1 MKLVTLNQQQFN
13 KYASSHRYR
22 SYYQTSAY
30 GLSMLK
36 LGYNVHYFG
45 IVDGTNSLIGATMIL
60 YKEVFMNNK
69 IAYAPRGILFDYS
82 DSKKVKEL
90 AECLKNLLGKQG
102 FMLLRMDPYIP
113 ISIHSNDG
121 NLINMNNQESII
133 LENLATAKFE
143 YKGKNLFFENEKP
156 RWEALVL
163 LNKNEDVLFESF
175 DKRTRNKI
183 RRAKNIGIEVY
194 NDTTKDI
201 KDLYEFVGKKD
212 KKPIKYY
219 EALVKNFGENI
230 DVYYAKINTE
240 TFIINSR
247 KMYENELLNNEQLA
261 ERIQQYAPNDR
272 ERQNTLN
279 KKMESDKLVS
289 SYKNNMLLATELL
302 KNHPEGILI
311 GGALVIK
318 YDNAAYIVSDGYNE
332 KFSSLNASY
341 LIKWQMIS
349 DYNRQGL
356 KYLNMNAVVGEFEKK
371 NQYSGLNEMKLGF
384 NTIVTE
390 YIGEFDL
397 VLNNFTYNLFKSF
410 NKGK

>member
-163 LNKNEDVLFESF
+163 LNKNEEVLFESF

-261 ERIQQYAPNDR
+261 ERIQQYAPNDK

-410 NKGK
+410 NKEK

>member
-121 NLINMNNQESII
+121 DLINMNNQESII

-143 YKGKNLFFENEKP
+143 YKGKNLYFENEKP

-163 LNKNEDVLFESF
+163 LNKNEEVLFERF

-183 RRAKNIGIEVY
+183 RKAKNIGIEVY

-201 KDLYEFVGKKD
+201 KELYEFVGKKD

-219 EALVKNFGENI
+219 EALVKNFGEDI

-261 ERIQQYAPNDR
+261 ERIQQYAPNDK

-279 KKMESDKLVS
+279 KKMESDKLIS

-302 KNHPEGILI
+302 KKHPDGILI

-318 YDNAAYIVSDGYNE
+318 YDNAAYIVTDGYNE

-349 DYNRQGL
+349 DYNQQGL

-397 VLNNFTYNLFKSF
+397 ILNNFTYNLFKSF
-410 NKGK
+410 NKEK

>member
-143 YKGKNLFFENEKP
+143 YKGKNLYFENEKP

-163 LNKNEDVLFESF
+163 LNKNEEVLFESF

-318 YDNAAYIVSDGYNE
+318 YDNAAYIISDGYNE

-397 VLNNFTYNLFKSF
+397 ILNNFTYNLFKSF
-410 NKGK
+410 NKEK

>member
-143 YKGKNLFFENEKP
+143 YKGKNLYFENEKP

-163 LNKNEDVLFESF
+163 LNKNEEVLFESF

-183 RRAKNIGIEVY
+183 RKAKNIGIEVY

-279 KKMESDKLVS
+279 KKMESDKLIG

-302 KNHPEGILI
+302 KKHPNGILI

-349 DYNRQGL
+349 DYNQQGL

-397 VLNNFTYNLFKSF
+397 ILNNFAYNLFKSF
-410 NKGK
+410 NKEK

>member
-22 SYYQTSAY
+22 NYYQTSAY

-90 AECLKNLLGKQG
+90 AECLRNLLGKQG

-163 LNKNEDVLFESF
+163 LNKNEDTLFENF

-183 RRAKNIGIEVY
+183 RKASNFGIEVY
-194 NDTTKDI
+194 DDTTKDI
-201 KDLYEFVGKKD
+201 KELYEFIKKKE

-219 EALVKNFGENI
+219 EALVKNFGDNI

-240 TFIINSR
+240 SFIINSR
-247 KMYENELLNNEQLA
+247 KMYENEVLNNEQLA
-261 ERIQQYAPNDR
+261 EKIQQYAPNDK

-318 YDNAAYIVSDGYNE
+318 YDNAAYIVTDGYNE

-341 LIKWQMIS
+341 LIKWQMIL
-349 DYNRQGL
+349 DYNHKGF

-371 NQYSGLNEMKLGF
+371 NEYSGLNEMKLGF

-397 VLNNFTYNLFKSF
+397 VLNNFAYNLFKSF
-410 NKGK
+410 NKK

>member
-163 LNKNEDVLFESF
+163 LNKNEEVLFESF

-183 RRAKNIGIEVY
+183 RRAKNIVIEVY

>member
-371 NQYSGLNEMKLGF
+371 NTYSGLNEMKLGF

>member
-30 GLSMLK
+30 GISMLK

-163 LNKNEDVLFESF
+163 LNKNEEVLFESF

-371 NQYSGLNEMKLGF
+371 NPYSGLNEMKLGF

>member
-163 LNKNEDVLFESF
+163 LNKNEEVLFESF

-279 KKMESDKLVS
+279 KKMESDKLIG

-302 KNHPEGILI
+302 KKHPNGILI

-349 DYNRQGL
+349 DYNQQGL

-397 VLNNFTYNLFKSF
+397 ILNNFAYNLFKSF
-410 NKGK
+410 NKEK

>member
-163 LNKNEDVLFESF
+163 LNKNEEVLFESF

>member
-90 AECLKNLLGKQG
+90 AECLRNLLGKQG

-143 YKGKNLFFENEKP
+143 YKGKNLYFENEKP

-163 LNKNEDVLFESF
+163 LNKNEEVLFESF

-289 SYKNNMLLATELL
+289 SYKNNMLLATKLL

-332 KFSSLNASY
+332 NFSSLNASY

>member
-163 LNKNEDVLFESF
+163 LNKNEEVLFESF

-318 YDNAAYIVSDGYNE
+318 YDNAAYIISDGYNE

-371 NQYSGLNEMKLGF
+371 NTYSGLNEMKLGF

>member
-163 LNKNEDVLFESF
+163 LNKNEEVLFESF

-201 KDLYEFVGKKD
+201 KDLYKFVGKKD

-261 ERIQQYAPNDR
+261 ERIQQYAPNDK

-371 NQYSGLNEMKLGF
+371 NTYSGLNEMKLGF

>member
-13 KYASSHRYR
+13 KYASTHRYR
-22 SYYQTSAY
+22 NYCQTSSY

-45 IVDGTNSLIGATMIL
+45 IVDGTNSLIGATMIV

-69 IAYAPRGILFDYS
+69 IAYAPRGILFDYT

-163 LNKNEDVLFESF
+163 LNKNEDTLFENF

-183 RRAKNIGIEVY
+183 RKASNFGIEVY
-194 NDTTKDI
+194 DDTTKDI
-201 KDLYEFVGKKD
+201 KELYEFIKKKE

-219 EALVKNFGENI
+219 EALVKNFGDNI

-240 TFIINSR
+240 SFIINSR
-247 KMYENELLNNEQLA
+247 KMYENEVLNNEQLA
-261 ERIQQYAPNDR
+261 EKIQQYAPNDK

-302 KNHPEGILI
+302 KKHPEGILI

-318 YDNAAYIVSDGYNE
+318 YDNAAYIVTDGYNE

-341 LIKWQMIS
+341 LIKWQMIL
-349 DYNRQGL
+349 DYNHKGF

-371 NQYSGLNEMKLGF
+371 NEYSGLNEMKLGF
-384 NTIVTE
+384 NTIITE

-410 NKGK
+410 NKK

>member
-90 AECLKNLLGKQG
+90 AECLRNLLGKQG

-143 YKGKNLFFENEKP
+143 YKGKNLYFENEKP

-163 LNKNEDVLFESF
+163 LNKNEEVLFESF

-397 VLNNFTYNLFKSF
+397 ILNNFTYNLFKSF

>member
-163 LNKNEDVLFESF
+163 LNKNEEVLFESF

-261 ERIQQYAPNDR
+261 ERIQQYAPNDK

-371 NQYSGLNEMKLGF
+371 NTYSGLNEMKLGF

-410 NKGK
+410 NKEK

>member
-163 LNKNEDVLFESF
+163 LNKNEEVLFESF

-201 KDLYEFVGKKD
+201 KDLYKFVGKKD

-261 ERIQQYAPNDR
+261 ERIQQYAPNDK

-279 KKMESDKLVS
+279 KKMESDKLIS

-371 NQYSGLNEMKLGF
+371 NTYSGLNEMKLGF

>member
-156 RWEALVL
+156 RWEALIL
-163 LNKNEDVLFESF
+163 LNKNEEVLFESF

-279 KKMESDKLVS
+279 KKMESDKLIG

-302 KNHPEGILI
+302 KKHPNGILI

-349 DYNRQGL
+349 DYNQQGL

-397 VLNNFTYNLFKSF
+397 ILNNFAYNLFKSF
-410 NKGK
+410 NKEK

>member
-163 LNKNEDVLFESF
+163 LNKNEEVLFESF

-371 NQYSGLNEMKLGF
+371 NTYSGLNEMKLGF
-384 NTIVTE
+384 NTIITE

>member
-163 LNKNEDVLFESF
+163 LNKNEEVLFESF

-279 KKMESDKLVS
+279 KKMESDKLIG

-371 NQYSGLNEMKLGF
+371 NTYSGLNEMKLGF

>member
-163 LNKNEDVLFESF
+163 LNKNEEVLFESF

-279 KKMESDKLVS
+279 KKMESDKLIS

>member
-121 NLINMNNQESII
+121 DLINMNNQESII

-143 YKGKNLFFENEKP
+143 YKGKNLYFENEKP

-163 LNKNEDVLFESF
+163 LNKNEEVLFESF

-410 NKGK
+410 NKEK

>member
-13 KYASSHRYR
+13 KYASTHRYR
-22 SYYQTSAY
+22 NYCQTSSY

-45 IVDGTNSLIGATMIL
+45 IVDGTNSLIGATMIV

-69 IAYAPRGILFDYS
+69 IAYAPRGILFDYT

-102 FMLLRMDPYIP
+102 FMLLRIDPYIP

-163 LNKNEDVLFESF
+163 LNKNEDTLFENF

-183 RRAKNIGIEVY
+183 RKASNFGIEVY
-194 NDTTKDI
+194 DDTTKDI
-201 KDLYEFVGKKD
+201 KELYEFIKKKE

-219 EALVKNFGENI
+219 EALVKNFGDNI

-240 TFIINSR
+240 SFIINSR
-247 KMYENELLNNEQLA
+247 KMYENEVLNNEQLA
-261 ERIQQYAPNDR
+261 EKIQQYAPNDK

-302 KNHPEGILI
+302 KKHPEGILI

-318 YDNAAYIVSDGYNE
+318 YDNAAYIVTDGYNE
-332 KFSSLNASY
+332 EFSSLNASY
-341 LIKWQMIS
+341 LIKWQMIL
-349 DYNRQGL
+349 DYNHKGF

-371 NQYSGLNEMKLGF
+371 NEYSGLNEMKLGF

-397 VLNNFTYNLFKSF
+397 VLNNFAYNLFKSF
-410 NKGK
+410 NKK

>member
-163 LNKNEDVLFESF
+163 LNKNEEVLFESF

-371 NQYSGLNEMKLGF
+371 NTYSGLNEMKLGF